1 MRTTRTSDRLHCP
14 ADPIELMSSSRGNT
28 PPAPLPLL
36 LTLPH
41 PPTENNSA
49 MSQRK
54 DTLRVRK
61 MTKFVCYKKFMV
73 RSSDLFCAHTDTV
86 NTFKWCTCIYP
97 LYCSLYS
104 CAPSHFTFYN
114 FRSLF
119 TLSTLASSS
128 LHCDNEEGNANIR
141 KRETYESQENQRNSK
156 KSHETTRNCKNIPR

>member
-28 PPAPLPLL
+28 PPAPLPHSQLPLL

-41 PPTENNSA
+41 PPTANNSA

-54 DTLRVRK
+54 DTLRVGK

-86 NTFKWCTCIYP
+86 NTF
-97 LYCSLYS
+97 
-104 CAPSHFTFYN
+104 
-114 FRSLF
+114 
-119 TLSTLASSS
+119 
-128 LHCDNEEGNANIR
+128 
-141 KRETYESQENQRNSK
+141 
-156 KSHETTRNCKNIPR
+156 

>member
-36 LTLPH
+36 LPH
-41 PPTENNSA
+41 PPTANNSA

-54 DTLRVRK
+54 DTLRVGK

-86 NTFKWCTCIYP
+86 NAF
-97 LYCSLYS
+97 
-104 CAPSHFTFYN
+104 
-114 FRSLF
+114 
-119 TLSTLASSS
+119 
-128 LHCDNEEGNANIR
+128 
-141 KRETYESQENQRNSK
+141 
-156 KSHETTRNCKNIPR
+156 